1 MNNLAKLALAAAKEI
16 RKEVTQWEA
25 SLKGV
30 TDDVSGDVRIR
41 EQGTADDWLDR
52 NDIYD
57 ALSHISE
64 TLANSYA
71 QIRKDLQDT
80 NRLSW
85 AGTAH
90 EIREVLSTI
99 LRMLAPDEAVTS
111 RPWYQQDPN
120 TSGPTQ
126 KQRVRYILQMRGAG
140 SKERAVAEQ
149 VVDLDEMIENL
160 VRATYS
166 RASNAAHRFKNRDE
180 VLRVLRYFDAF
191 AQDLLNLQQSNRGS

>member
-25 SLKGV
+25 SLQGI
-30 TDDVSGDVRIR
+30 TDNVPGDVRIR
-41 EQGTADDWLDR
+41 EQAIADDWLDR

-57 ALSHISE
+57 ALSHLSE

-71 QIRKDLQDT
+71 QVKKDLQDAD
-80 NRLSW
+80 RLSW

-90 EIREVLSTI
+90 EIREVLSTM
-99 LRMLAPDEAVTS
+99 LRTLAPDEAVTS
-111 RPWYQQDPN
+111 QHWYKQAPN

-126 KQRVRYILQMRGAG
+126 KQRVRYILQVRGAG
-140 SKERAVAEQ
+140 SKEREVAEQ
-149 VVDLDEMIENL
+149 AVHLDEMIGNL

-166 RASNAAHRFKNRDE
+166 RASDAAHRFKNRDE
-180 VLRVLRYFDAF
+180 VLRVLRYFEAF
-191 AQDLLNLQQSNRGS
+191 AQDLLNLEQSNRGS

>member
-1 MNNLAKLALAAAKEI
+1 MNNNLAKLALAVAKEI
-16 RKEVTQWEA
+16 QREVTQWEA

-30 TDDVSGDVRIR
+30 TVSVS
-41 EQGTADDWLDR
+41 TTDDWLDR

-57 ALSHISE
+57 ALSHISG
-64 TLANSYA
+64 TLGNSYA
-71 QIRKDLQDT
+71 QIKKDLQDT

-90 EIREVLSTI
+90 EIREVLRTM
-99 LRMLAPDEAVTS
+99 LETLAPDEAVTS
-111 RPWYQQDPN
+111 QRWYRQDSG

-140 SKERAVAEQ
+140 SKERKVAEQ
-149 VVDLDEMIENL
+149 VVSLDGMIENL

-166 RASNAAHRFKNRDE
+166 RASNAAHRFKNRNE
-180 VLRVLRYFDAF
+180 VLRILRYFEAF
-191 AQDLLNLQQSNRGS
+191 AQDLLNLEESSRSS